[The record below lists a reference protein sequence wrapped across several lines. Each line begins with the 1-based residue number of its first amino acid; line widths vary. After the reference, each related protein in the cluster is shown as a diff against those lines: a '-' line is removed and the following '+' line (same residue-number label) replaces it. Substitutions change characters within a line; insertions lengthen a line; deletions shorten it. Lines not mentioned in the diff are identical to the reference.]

1 MKPSKINNY
10 LLLKLP
16 LARIAGVKLT
26 YCKREEAQTR
36 VKYRWLNQNPFKSM
50 FWAVQGMA
58 AELSTGVLCMSKIRN
73 SENAISMLVR
83 DMKGK
88 FTKKAVGKIKFTC
101 TQGLEVEEIIEKV
114 IHTGKIQTIEMKSV
128 GIDEKGDQVSV
139 FYFTWSFLLRTES
152 PSSTDKKQT

>member
-1 MKPSKINNY
+1 MHKPSIMKPSTINNY

-16 LARIAGVKLT
+16 LARIAGVKLS
-26 YCKREEAQTR
+26 YCKKEEAQTR

-58 AELSTGVLCMSKIRN
+58 AELSTGALCTAKIKSLN
-73 SENAISMLVR
+73 SNISMLVV

-101 TQGLEVEEIIEKV
+101 TQGLEVEEIIEKA
-114 IHTGKIQTIEMKSV
+114 ILTGKSQTLEMKSV

-139 FYFTWSFLLRTES
+139 FYFNWSFKLRT
-152 PSSTDKKQT
+152 

>member
-1 MKPSKINNY
+1 MKPSTINNY

-16 LARIAGVKLT
+16 IARIAGVKLT
-26 YCKREEAQTR
+26 YCKKEEAQTR

-58 AELSTGVLCMSKIRN
+58 AELSTGALCISKIRA
-73 SENAISMLVR
+73 SEKNISMLVR

-101 TQGLEVEEIIEKV
+101 SQGMEVEKIIEKA
-114 IHTGKIQTIEMKSV
+114 IQTGESQTLEMKSV
-128 GIDEKGDQVSV
+128 GIDEKGDQVSE
-139 FYFTWSFLLRTES
+139 FYFTWSFKLRT
-152 PSSTDKKQT
+152 

>member
-1 MKPSKINNY
+1 MKPSTINNY

-16 LARIAGVKLT
+16 LARIAGVKLS
-26 YCKREEAQTR
+26 YCKKEEAQTR

-58 AELSTGVLCMSKIRN
+58 AELSTGALCTAKIKSLN
-73 SENAISMLVR
+73 SNISMLVV

-101 TQGLEVEEIIEKV
+101 TQGLEVEEIIEKA
-114 IHTGKIQTIEMKSV
+114 ILTGKSQTLEMKSV

-139 FYFTWSFLLRTES
+139 FYFNWSFKLRT
-152 PSSTDKKQT
+152 